1 MPQDPKLSVI
11 TVVRNGEKSIEGTI
25 KSIIAQTYKNI
36 EYIIIDGESTDNT
49 LAIIEQYQHHLAYWV
64 SEPDRG
70 IYDAMNKGIRAATG
84 DWLLFINSD
93 DFLTENTI
101 IEQAVAYLI
110 YCKSE
115 VAYGKIK
122 FIYSSGKEVSYG
134 LDWETIKEKFINIYM
149 CIPHQATFHSKAL
162 FMKEQYDI
170 SYKVLGD
177 YDLLLG
183 YLKTHD
189 AIFIPLTIAKMYEG
203 GISNQI
209 SKYTLLKE
217 TRKAQRKHKIY
228 KSIPSIE
235 WFVYGAKLILV
246 NAVIQLMGIGTK
258 DKIKRIKES
267 FSL

>member
-1 MPQDPKLSVI
+1 MLQDLKLSII
-11 TVVRNGEKSIEGTI
+11 TVVRNGANSIEGTI
-25 KSIIAQTYKNI
+25 KSILAQTYKNI
-36 EYIIIDGESTDNT
+36 EYIIIDGKSTDGT
-49 LAIIEQYQHHLAYWV
+49 LAIIEQYQHQLAYWV

-70 IYDAMNKGIRAATG
+70 IYDAMNKGIRVATG

-101 IEQAVAYLI
+101 IQQVVPYLI
-110 YCKSE
+110 NCESE
-115 VAYGKIK
+115 VAYGKVE

-134 LDWETIKEKFINIYM
+134 LDWKIIKDKFINISM
-149 CIPHQATFHSKAL
+149 RIPHQATFHSKAL
-162 FMKEQYDI
+162 FIKEQYDI

-183 YLKTHD
+183 YLKTQD

-217 TRKAQRKHKIY
+217 TRKAQIKHKIY
-228 KSIPSIE
+228 KYIPSIE
-235 WFVYGAKLILV
+235 WFAYGAKLILV
-246 NAVIQLMGIGTK
+246 NAVIRIFGTVGK
-258 DKIKRIKES
+258 DKIKYIKKYIS
-267 FSL
+267 F